1 MSLGVATSRL
11 QCPVVIVGG
20 GPVGLTLALFLD
32 VYGVQSVVF
41 NSEDDTRMYPKGST
55 ENCRTM
61 EHFRRLGLMPALRGV
76 GMPENH
82 PTDVAYFTRF
92 NGWEL
97 ARIRMP
103 SERDARDLVR
113 ASVPTD
119 QTPEP
124 MFRAN
129 QVFIDRFLLRHAMT
143 RANITLRFGW
153 AVTGIEERADGVAV
167 RAADSQSGT
176 EERWQAMFVAGC
188 DGAQGIVRRSLGI
201 GYSGHENLQ
210 QAFHGGRMIS
220 THVRAPALDEILSR
234 RKAWQYWALNP
245 EVRSVLL
252 SVNGREEFALFSRP
266 RDDEPLPDAAA
277 VQRVIQ
283 RSAGV
288 EVPVE
293 VIAQS
298 PWNSGVAR
306 VADRFGTRRVFL
318 AGDSAH
324 LFTPTGGFGMNTGI
338 DDAANL
344 SWKLAAVVK
353 GWGGSEL
360 LASYEIERKPIAVRN
375 TTAARELAK
384 RIGGLN
390 IPAEIEAESPDGERA
405 RAALGSFLAGNAPQ
419 FGSLGVQLGA
429 RYDGSPIIVADGE
442 PPLDAIVEYTP
453 SAVPGG
459 RAPHFWLTRGR
470 EIGDSVFDRRG
481 LGFTLL
487 VFRGRGPEADGLLA
501 AAAERSLPLVRLDI
515 SEAYA
520 RDLYERDF
528 VLIRPDCHV
537 AWRGDH
543 PPSDAGWLLDR
554 LAGRVPKTMGGKHGL
569 REIAAP

>member
-1 MSLGVATSRL
+1 
-11 QCPVVIVGG
+11 
-20 GPVGLTLALFLD
+20 
-32 VYGVQSVVF
+32 
-41 NSEDDTRMYPKGST
+41 
-55 ENCRTM
+55 
-61 EHFRRLGLMPALRGV
+61 
-76 GMPENH
+76 MPEDH
-82 PTDVAYFTRF
+82 PTDVAYFTRL

-103 SERDARDLVR
+103 SEREARELVR
-113 ASVPTD
+113 AAGPTD

-124 MFRAN
+124 IFRAN
-129 QVFIDRFLLRHAMT
+129 QMFIDRFLLRHAMT

-153 AVTGIEERADGVAV
+153 AVTAIEEQADGVAV
-167 RAADSQSGT
+167 HAADSQSGT

-220 THVRAPALDEILSR
+220 THVRAPALFDEVLSR
-234 RKAWQYWALNP
+234 RKAWQYWAINP

-277 VQRVIQ
+277 VQRIVQ

-306 VADRFGTRRVFL
+306 VADRFGTQRIFL

-344 SWKLAAVVK
+344 SWKLAAVVQ
-353 GWGGSEL
+353 GWGGPEL
-360 LASYEIERKPIAVRN
+360 LASYERERKPIAVRN

-384 RIGGLN
+384 RIGGLS
-390 IPAEIEAESPDGERA
+390 IPAGIETEGADGEQA
-405 RAALGSFLAGNAPQ
+405 RATVGGFLAGNEPQ

-429 RYDGSPIIVADGE
+429 RYDGSPIVVGDGE
-442 PPLDAIVEYTP
+442 PPPDAIVEYTP

-470 EIGDSVFDRRG
+470 EIGDSLFDRLG
-481 LGFTLL
+481 PGFTLL
-487 VFRGRGPEADGLLA
+487 AFRGRGREGDALLA
-501 AAAERSLPLVRLDI
+501 AAAERGVPLARLDI
-515 SEAYA
+515 GEAYA

-528 VLIRPDCHV
+528 VLIRPDGHV
-537 AWRGDH
+537 AWRSDN
-543 PPSDAGWLLDR
+543 PPSDAAELLDR
-554 LAGRVPKTMGGKHGL
+554 LTGRTQKK
-569 REIAAP
+569 